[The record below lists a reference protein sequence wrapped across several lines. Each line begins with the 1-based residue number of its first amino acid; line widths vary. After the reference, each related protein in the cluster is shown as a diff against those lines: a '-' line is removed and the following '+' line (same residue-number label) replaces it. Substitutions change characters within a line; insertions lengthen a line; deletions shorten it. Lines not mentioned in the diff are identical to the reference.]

1 MYFILFRDVKLNFI
15 PIILITTFII
25 LGYLKGQPSSRFFL
39 EPLVWSLITLSKNRL
54 ETKIPK
60 ALNILLFIQF
70 IAILPAITY
79 GALSLSQAN
88 ISNEFR
94 EKVLIKNANGYELF
108 QWANNELDKIK
119 YEGPIISMHRSISLA
134 NNSVISSDVFWLT
147 FLEEKIH
154 KIS

>member
-1 MYFILFRDVKLNFI
+1 MVINNFI
-15 PIILITTFII
+15 KKQI
-25 LGYLKGQPSSRFFL
+25 RN
-39 EPLVWSLITLSKNRL
+39 KN
-54 ETKIPK
+54 TK
-60 ALNILLFIQF
+60 AFNILLFIQF

-119 YEGPIISMHRSISLA
+119 YEGQL
-134 NNSVISSDVFWLT
+134 
-147 FLEEKIH
+147 
-154 KIS
+154 